1 MQEKISALMD
11 GELSGED
18 AESVIGDFEDN
29 RRTARTMGGLSSD
42 Q

>member
-18 AESVIGDFEDN
+18 AASVIDKFEETD
-29 RRTARTMGGLSSD
+29 G
-42 Q
+42 

>member
-18 AESVIGDFEDN
+18 AASVIGNLRKQTDYAN
-29 RRTARTMGGLSSD
+29 NGRSII
-42 Q
+42 